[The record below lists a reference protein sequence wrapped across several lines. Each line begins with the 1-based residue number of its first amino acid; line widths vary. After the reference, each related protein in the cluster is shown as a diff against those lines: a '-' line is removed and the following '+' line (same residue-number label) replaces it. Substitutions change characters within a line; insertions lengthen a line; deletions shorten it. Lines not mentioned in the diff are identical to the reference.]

1 MARPISLFSCVLV
14 AATVLL
20 HGAAAFSSHPA
31 MLGSSREL
39 RVNSRISTR
48 VSVAYPKHFVSK
60 PSLAKTTHLASKISD
75 DEANGKV
82 RLVSSWFTNHK
93 LGVAAAAAVITVAA
107 LSGSASPAL
116 ASASSAETVASATT
130 MAQQFSEQLS
140 ETGFYQSFSLV
151 FLSEIGDKTFFV
163 AGLLAAKLSKFVSF
177 IGSLGALAV
186 MTILAVLIGQIFHAV
201 PPGIT
206 QGLPIDDIAAVCA
219 FAFFGVKILAE
230 ALDSEEGESFMDEEL
245 ADAEETV
252 EESDTINQTNL
263 VAQIA
268 STFALV
274 FAAEFGDRSFLS
286 TIALSAAQNPV
297 AVAAGSIAA
306 HGIATGIAVLGGAY
320 IAKYLSEKTI
330 GIIGGSLFIIF
341 AITTALG
348 IF

>member
-1 MARPISLFSCVLV
+1 MARGLLSVGYIVAV
-14 AATVLL
+14 AASLL
-20 HGAAAFSSHPA
+20 HGAAAFSHPA
-31 MLGSSREL
+31 MIGSSREL

-48 VSVAYPKHFVSK
+48 VSVAYPKHRVSE
-60 PSLAKTTHLASKISD
+60 PPLAKTIRLASKNSD
-75 DEANGKV
+75 SEGDRAIGSIPTWLNSRRMTV
-82 RLVSSWFTNHK
+82 A
-93 LGVAAAAAVITVAA
+93 VAAAAITASLV
-107 LSGSASPAL
+107 GPVSPAL
-116 ASASSAETVASATT
+116 ASSSTEAVASATT

-140 ETGFYQSFSLV
+140 EAGFYQAFSLV

-177 IGSLGALAV
+177 VGSLGALAV

-201 PPGIT
+201 PPGLT
-206 QGLPIDDIAAVCA
+206 QGLPLDDIAAVCA

-252 EESDTINQTNL
+252 EESDTIKQTNV

-286 TIALSAAQNPV
+286 TIALSAAQNPF

-306 HGIATGIAVLGGAY
+306 HAIATGIAVLGGAY
-320 IAKYLSEKTI
+320 ISKYLSEKTI
-330 GIIGGSLFIIF
+330 GIIGGSLFIVF